1 MGPIPPIV
9 VMGVQGSGKST
20 IGALLAGRLG
30 VPFIDGDN
38 LHSEQNKE
46 WMASGRALS
55 DAQRLPWL
63 RSVGESLA
71 HGATSGVVVACSA
84 LKRSY
89 RDLLREYAPAM
100 FTVFAQGDMAVIRAR
115 IEARD
120 HEFMPHSLLKT
131 QFDDLEERQDD
142 EVGLTVDISWSP
154 EKVVEAII
162 ADVHLRSFSHED

>member
-1 MGPIPPIV
+1 
-9 VMGVQGSGKST
+9 MGVQGSGKST
-20 IGALLAGRLG
+20 IGDLLAVQFG

-38 LHSEQNKE
+38 LHSAHSKE

-63 RSVGESLA
+63 RSVGETLA
-71 HGATSGVVVACSA
+71 TGVGPGVVVACSA

-100 FTVFAQGDMAVIRAR
+100 FTVFAQGDIALIRAR

-120 HEFMPHSLLKT
+120 HEFMPLSLLKT
-131 QFDDLEERQDD
+131 QFDDLEDRQDD
-142 EVGLTVDISWSP
+142 EFGLTVDISKSP
-154 EKVVEAII
+154 EQVVEAII
-162 ADVHLRSFSHED
+162 ADTRLRSFSYED

>member
-1 MGPIPPIV
+1 MGSVPPII

-20 IGALLAGRLG
+20 IGALLAAQLG

-38 LHSEQNKE
+38 LHSAENKE

-63 RSVGESLA
+63 RSVGGSLA
-71 HGATSGVVVACSA
+71 AGAGSGVVVACSA
-84 LKRSY
+84 LKRGY

-100 FTVFAQGDMAVIRAR
+100 FTVFAQGDIALIRAR

-120 HEFMPHSLLKT
+120 HEFMPDSLLKT

-142 EVGLTVDISWSP
+142 EVGLTVDISKSP
-154 EKVVEAII
+154 EQVVEAII
-162 ADVHLRSFSHED
+162 TDTRLRSFSYED

>member
-1 MGPIPPIV
+1 MGSRPPIV

-20 IGALLAGRLG
+20 IGALLAARLG

-38 LHSEQNKE
+38 LHSAQNKE

-55 DAQRLPWL
+55 DVQRLPWL
-63 RSVGESLA
+63 QSVGEALA
-71 HGATSGVVVACSA
+71 TGAGSGVVVACSA
-84 LKRSY
+84 LKRNY

-100 FTVFAQGDMAVIRAR
+100 FTVFAQGDIDLIRAR

-120 HEFMPHSLLKT
+120 HEFMPLSLLQT

-142 EVGLTVDISWSP
+142 ELGLTVDISKSP
-154 EKVVEAII
+154 EDVVEAIV
-162 ADVHLRSFSHED
+162 AQTDARNFSHED

>member
-1 MGPIPPIV
+1 MAIPPIV

-20 IGALLAGRLG
+20 IGVLLAAQIG

-38 LHSEQNKE
+38 LHSAQNKE

-71 HGATSGVVVACSA
+71 SGAGPGVVVACSA

-89 RDLLREYAPAM
+89 RDLLREHAPAM
-100 FTVFAQGDMAVIRAR
+100 FTVFARGDIDLIRER

-120 HEFMPHSLLKT
+120 HEFMPLSLLRT
-131 QFDDLEERQDD
+131 QFDDLEELQDD
-142 EVGLTVDISWSP
+142 EVGLTVDIGMSP
-154 EKVVEAII
+154 EQVVESII
-162 ADVHLRSFSHED
+162 TDTRLRSFSHED

>member
-1 MGPIPPIV
+1 MGSVPPIV

-20 IGALLAGRLG
+20 IGALLAARVG

-38 LHSEQNKE
+38 LHSAENKE

-55 DAQRLPWL
+55 DVQRLPWL
-63 RSVGESLA
+63 QAVGEALA
-71 HGATSGVVVACSA
+71 TGADSGVVVACSA

-100 FTVFAQGDMAVIRAR
+100 FTVFAQGDIALIRER

-120 HEFMPHSLLKT
+120 HEFMPLSLLQT

-142 EVGLTVDISWSP
+142 EFGLTVDISQSP
-154 EKVVEAII
+154 DQVVEAIV
-162 ADVHLRSFSHED
+162 ADTRSRSFSHED